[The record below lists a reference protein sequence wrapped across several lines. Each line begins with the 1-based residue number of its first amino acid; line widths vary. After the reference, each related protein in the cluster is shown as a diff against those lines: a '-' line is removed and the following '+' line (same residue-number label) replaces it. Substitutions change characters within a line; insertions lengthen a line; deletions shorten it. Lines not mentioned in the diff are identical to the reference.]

1 MSMKKIT
8 RHPGLMRVIII
19 YGLEIL
25 MAIFGVSALCIF
37 LMNPRAITLI
47 AGIAGCALSVL
58 IDYRNDGWVEKR
70 RYKYSDYKHD

>member
-1 MSMKKIT
+1 
-8 RHPGLMRVIII
+8 MRAIII

-37 LMNPRAITLI
+37 LMNPRVITLI

-58 IDYRNDGWVEKR
+58 IDYRNDGWVER
-70 RYKYSDYKHD
+70 RYKYSDYKRN

>member
-1 MSMKKIT
+1 MKKIT
-8 RHPGLMRVIII
+8 RHPGLMRAIII

-37 LMNPRAITLI
+37 LINPRAITLV

-70 RYKYSDYKHD
+70 RYKYSDYHKS